1 LFSIMGRYGCPAA
14 SVPVDGADYPDGS
27 GNARRAVATSN
38 GALVQATRAPRR
50 TRGGRHAPLGEQRLG
65 GELMSREYH
74 FDDVVAGGG
83 AADPSVAGAGQAV
96 SKSCSARAT
105 QNETQGASARDSEE
119 PHKTTEPAATIQVA
133 VGSSKR
139 APVTETGRVAGTGT
153 EPHHAWCHVGAASLM
168 SPPGSI
174 DSTGCRDAH
183 QPRG

>member
-1 LFSIMGRYGCPAA
+1 MDALPPAFLLTGLISQADLAALAEPWHIRIGRWY
-14 SVPVDGADYPDGS
+14 
-27 GNARRAVATSN
+27 RRW
-38 GALVQATRAPRR
+38 GLLD
-50 TRGGRHAPLGEQRLG
+50 GGRHAPLGEQRCG

-96 SKSCSARAT
+96 PSSCNADCSALAT
-105 QNETQGASARDSEE
+105 QNATQRASATDSARPQE
-119 PHKTTEPAATIQVA
+119 TTEPAATIQVA
-133 VGSSKR
+133 AGSSKR
-139 APVTETGRVAGTGT
+139 APVTETGRMAGTRT